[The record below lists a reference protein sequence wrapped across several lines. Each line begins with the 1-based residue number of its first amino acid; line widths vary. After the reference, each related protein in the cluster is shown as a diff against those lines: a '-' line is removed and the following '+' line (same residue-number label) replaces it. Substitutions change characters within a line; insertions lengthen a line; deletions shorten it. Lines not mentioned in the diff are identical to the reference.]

1 MDRDRHKADSEAKYS
16 LYFELLHDKMKE
28 YDVQPSHIF
37 NLDEKGF
44 IIGVLGRSKRI
55 FDKKLYDQKGV
66 TTAVQD
72 GSREWI
78 TVLACVCSDST
89 ALSPS
94 LIFQSAAGA
103 LKSAWVEA
111 IDLKKHPVLVTSSPS
126 GWSNNDIGLAW
137 LKEVFERE
145 TGRYARTGCRLL
157 LLDGHS
163 SHLTMDFIEYCND
176 HKILLAVFPSHST
189 HTLQPLDVGLFR
201 PLSSHYSTELSNFL
215 HYGHAIEPIKK
226 GDFFLLFW
234 KAWTTAFKPQ
244 TIMKSFE
251 ATGIYPPNAEVVLK
265 RFRKEASSSDES
277 STSTLS
283 SEDWRKIKSLA
294 RSIAKDESRSIPT
307 KDYLSSKILHC
318 VRDCRFNYIHGTP
331 ARKRSEI
338 TNHTSRL

>member
-16 LYFELLHDKMKE
+16 LYFKLLHDKMKE

-44 IIGVLGRSKRI
+44 MIGVLGRSKRI

-78 TVLACVCSDST
+78 AVLACVCSDGT

-111 IDLKKHPVLVTSSPS
+111 IDPKKHSVFVTSSPS

-145 TGRYARTGCRLL
+145 TGRYARTGYRLL

-163 SHLTMDFIEYCND
+163 SHLTKDFVNYCND
-176 HKILLAVFPSHST
+176 HRILIAVYPSHST
-189 HTLQPLDVGLFR
+189 HMLQPLDVGMFG
-201 PLSSHYSTELSNFL
+201 PLSTAYSTELSNYL
-215 HYGHAIEPIKK
+215 HHSHGISPVRK
-226 GDFFLLFW
+226 GDFFDLFW
-234 KAWTTAFKPQ
+234 RAWCTTFKKE
-244 TIMKSFE
+244 TIKNSFK
-251 ATGIYPPNAEVVLK
+251 ATGIYPPNSA
-265 RFRKEASSSDES
+265 
-277 STSTLS
+277 
-283 SEDWRKIKSLA
+283 
-294 RSIAKDESRSIPT
+294 P
-307 KDYLSSKILHC
+307 
-318 VRDCRFNYIHGTP
+318 N
-331 ARKRSEI
+331 
-338 TNHTSRL
+338 TNLLIFGPPSQRP